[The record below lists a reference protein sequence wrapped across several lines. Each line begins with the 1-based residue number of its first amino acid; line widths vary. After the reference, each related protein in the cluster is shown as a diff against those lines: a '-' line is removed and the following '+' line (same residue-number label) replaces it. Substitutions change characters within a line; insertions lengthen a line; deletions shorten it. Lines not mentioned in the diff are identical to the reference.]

1 MKDNKHKDPLYAKIG
16 KLTKDDVLAREDFSD
31 IRVKIIKDRNYSV
44 PEWFHKYVTNKDLD
58 NLYLSFTISHKSDI
72 SKGVCEFIHFYDER
86 GVIHNH
92 DFYVSDGLLN
102 DNLSLIGY
110 LNPDKTYHT
119 LKKKIKLLF
128 VSDIIYLIESIC
140 EIHNRLPKG
149 FIYLYLHK
157 VLGKHWFFAPREKL
171 YNSLVELIKTVK
183 YQYLDIVY
191 SCIYMSH
198 IVNMENGEIPY
209 EVFITKYNGTWYNPK
224 VSVGDYIAYYCDNNM
239 PRVCTKAMDDAI
251 LPGFRKMIDNM
262 KESSL
267 EYITKQLYVAI
278 MNHPNNV
285 KFMRIVYDKYNSI
298 ENDLKLSSVLIHGL
312 TNEVCDTLDEC
323 IIMCNHHSKTTLLDR
338 YVKYGSDIR
347 KVIPY
352 IEFVANNDT
361 IMSFI
366 ANITPENLTILL
378 NENPVVYSE
387 TNVTLIDVIM
397 HNLGGFNSTMLENIR
412 VAVAHS
418 ETAYK
423 SLSPMERSELYYNT
437 GDILTLYT
445 KYPTI
450 IQYSE
455 DISFGDISVM
465 YKTNPEIVEYVKPT
479 SINKELLFA
488 HIRNNG
494 YTPLNHIED
503 IGLENVFG
511 VHDIATLIMNH
522 NVGYGHLLDFK
533 KMEYRNAV
541 MLAIATLDVKS

>member
-1 MKDNKHKDPLYAKIG
+1 MKDNKHKDPLHMKIE
-16 KLTKDDVLAREDFSD
+16 KLTKDDMLAREDFSD
-31 IRVKIIKDRNYSV
+31 IRVKIIKERNYSV
-44 PEWFHKYVTNKDLD
+44 PSWFHKYVTNRDLD
-58 NLYLSFTISHKSDI
+58 NLYLGVSDMPEVPKEI
-72 SKGVCEFIHFYDER
+72 CEFIHFYDER

-92 DFYVSDGLLN
+92 DFYVCDGLLN
-102 DNLSLIGY
+102 DNYSLIGY
-110 LNPDKTYHT
+110 LNPDKTYPI
-119 LKKKIKLLF
+119 LKNKIKLLF
-128 VSDIIYLIESIC
+128 KSDIVYLIETIC
-140 EIHNRLPKG
+140 RVHNRLPKG

-157 VLGKHWFFAPREKL
+157 ALGKHWFFAPREKL
-171 YNSLVELIKTVK
+171 YNSLIELIKLVQ

-191 SCIYMSH
+191 SCIYTSGV
-198 IVNMENGEIPY
+198 VNMENSEIPY
-209 EVFITKYNGTWYNPK
+209 EVFMAKYNGTWYNSK
-224 VSVGDYIAYYCDNNM
+224 VNVADYIAYYCDNKM
-239 PRVCTKAMDDAI
+239 PRACTKEMDNAI
-251 LPGFRKMIDNM
+251 LPAFRKLIDDM

-267 EYITKQLYVAI
+267 TYLVRQLHVSI

-285 KFMRIVYDKYNSI
+285 KFMRIIYDKYNSI

-312 TNEVCDTLDEC
+312 TNEVCEALDEC
-323 IIMCNHHSKTTLLDR
+323 ISMCNHYGKMALLNR

-347 KVIPY
+347 KIIPY
-352 IEFVANNDT
+352 IEFVANNDN
-361 IMSFI
+361 ILSFI
-366 ANITPENLTILL
+366 TNITTEDLTILL
-378 NENPVVYSE
+378 DDNPVVYNE
-387 TNVTLIDVIM
+387 TGVTLIDIIM
-397 HNLGGFNSTMLENIR
+397 NNLGLFNSVMMENIR

-423 SLSPMERSELYYNT
+423 SLTPIERSELYCNA
-437 GDILTLYT
+437 GDILTMYT

-465 YKTNPEIVEYVKPT
+465 YKTNPEVIKYVKPT
-479 SINKELLFA
+479 AVNKEILFS

-494 YTPLNHIED
+494 YTSLNRIDD